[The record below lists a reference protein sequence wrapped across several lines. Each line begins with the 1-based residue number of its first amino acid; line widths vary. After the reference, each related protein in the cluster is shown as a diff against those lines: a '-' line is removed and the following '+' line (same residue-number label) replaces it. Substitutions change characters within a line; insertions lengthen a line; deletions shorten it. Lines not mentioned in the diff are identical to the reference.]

1 MHDRYP
7 DYKKYA
13 IFVTKRISLLFIINF
28 TNFNRVFSLFY
39 FSRNYIFHSIKK
51 KKLFYAIE
59 TTNYG
64 IDRLKSII
72 NNFKLIPTI

>member
-1 MHDRYP
+1 MQFSSRNVYRC
-7 DYKKYA
+7 Y
-13 IFVTKRISLLFIINF
+13 LLLILPTLIVYFHF
-28 TNFNRVFSLFY
+28 FY